1 MRSIAVYCGSSN
13 HVNSIYKNEAKRLGS
28 LLAKHKIK
36 LIYGGGNMGLMGIL
50 AKSVLDNGGNVFGVI
65 TEYLIDIAKKNDSL
79 NNLKIVKTMH

>member
-13 HVNSIYKNEAKRLGS
+13 HVNSIYKNEAKQLGS

-50 AKSVLDNGGNVFGVI
+50 ANSVLDLS
-65 TEYLIDIAKKNDSL
+65 LIHI
-79 NNLKIVKTMH
+79 